1 VTEEATSAGRP
12 AAVALV
18 LAADEPDAA
27 SGFSGSRY
35 VADVGGSPLLG
46 RVLESVR
53 SWPVDEIVVVVG
65 PDAEEILERV
75 DVTDAIVVV
84 DEGWEEGSASPLRA
98 GMDTVWRESTAPAVV
113 VLPGDVLDVPASV
126 VAALVERWRSVPR
139 SGVAPRYRYAA
150 GWPVVVGRELLPDL
164 LGVEGEVDLPALLA
178 SHAGLELVH
187 VDRAAPRRVRTIDD
201 LPLRR
206 R

>member
-1 VTEEATSAGRP
+1 MTDEATPEDLP

-18 LAADEPDAA
+18 LAADGSAED
-27 SGFSGSRY
+27 SGFPGSRY

-53 SWPVDEIVVVVG
+53 SWPVEGIVVVVG

-75 DVTDAIVVV
+75 DLTGVTVVL

-126 VAALVERWRSVPR
+126 VAALVDRWRSVPR
-139 SGVAPRYRYAA
+139 SGVAPRYRYAT
-150 GWPVVVGRELLPDL
+150 GWPVVVGRELIPDL
-164 LGVEGEVDLPALLA
+164 LGVEGEVDLPSWLA
-178 SHAGLELVH
+178 SHEGLELVH
-187 VDRAAPRRVRTIDD
+187 VDRAAPRRVRTVDD